1 MGRKSQ
7 PAGEHFD
14 EREKQQ
20 IAMLT
25 DVLLSVGATWEQVRI
40 ELFRVA
46 SGDDAPFSR
55 VPSQSSLERI
65 LLDFFDMSNLTEYKE
80 KRKEGIKI
88 ALKNKAVHMAMA
100 GNTAMLIFC
109 LKNLCGWADNVQAV
123 PDAETAKNQ
132 IRLAYDPKNP

>member
-1 MGRKSQ
+1 MGRKSL
-7 PAGEHFD
+7 PAGEHLSD
-14 EREKQQ
+14 HEKEQ
-20 IAMLT
+20 IALLT

-46 SGDDAPFSR
+46 SADGAPFSR

-109 LKNLCGWADNVQAV
+109 LKNLCGWSDNVQVV
-123 PDAETAKNQ
+123 PDKDEAKNM